1 MTFQDCVRV
10 AEMVG
15 ILACVAPTASGDDA
29 AEIQALFPEA
39 TAMSSSDFESVLK
52 NPDVPPTLERFQDQN
67 LTLHVLTM
75 EHTVDE
81 DVGKDFSFFEN
92 RPPHPR
98 RFAEEIGRGNW
109 LLGGFIAAQPV
120 TAIHAD
126 RIQGMTCVVAGDRA
140 TGEVSFES
148 PDLFK
153 GRFEYVATRVNGKWK
168 IAELAIPSR
177 NVGIVRG
184 DDGLWTRR

>member
-1 MTFQDCVRV
+1 MTFHQCVRV
-10 AEMVG
+10 AGMVG
-15 ILACVAPTASGDDA
+15 LLACVAPMASGDDS
-29 AEIQALFPEA
+29 AEIRALIPEA

-92 RPPHPR
+92 RPPHLR

-120 TAIHAD
+120 TAVHAD
-126 RIQGMTCVVAGDRA
+126 RIQAMTCAVAGDRA

-153 GRFEYVATRVNGKWK
+153 GRLEYVAVRIDGKWK
-168 IAELAIPSR
+168 IVELAIPSR
-177 NVGIVRG
+177 DVTVVRG
-184 DDGLWTRR
+184 DDGLSTKR